1 MKFNSHQLDNGL
13 AIVAECNP
21 SAYSI
26 GLGVFVRTGSRDET
40 AEVSG
45 VSHFLEHMVFKG
57 TPRRSADDVNREF
70 DEIGAHYN
78 AFTSEE
84 STVYYAAALPEYQ
97 KACIDLL
104 TDIMR
109 PSLREEDFSM
119 EKKVILEEIQ
129 MYADQP
135 PFGMDDR
142 LKELHY
148 GDHPLAYSVL
158 GTLQSVGD
166 LEVEKMHHYFQS
178 RYSPSNLFVAAA
190 GCVDFDDLVAQ
201 VSSCCD
207 HWEAKSVD
215 RLLAPARSKVSQA
228 TAFPTPVHCV
238 HRPTATQQY
247 LLQLADAP
255 ASEDDSRYAAKLF
268 ATMLGDDSGSRIYWE
283 LVDPGRVESASLGHY
298 EYLAAGMYYTWVGC
312 DPEMAADNFAQLTQL
327 QQQAEA
333 TGFTQ
338 EELIQ
343 AKNKVKARVVLGSER
358 PRNRLFNVGGN
369 WMQRHEYRTVRD
381 DLAAIDAVS
390 LDDIHAVLTQYPLT
404 NCTTLTIGPLE
415 DLGT

>member
-1 MKFNSHQLDNGL
+1 MKFKSHQLDNGL
-13 AIVAECNP
+13 EIVAECNE
-21 SAYSI
+21 SAYST
-26 GLGVFVRTGSRDET
+26 GLGFFVRTGSRDET

-57 TPRRSADDVNREF
+57 TPRRTADDVNREF

-84 STVYYAAALPEYQ
+84 STVYYAAVLPEYQ
-97 KACIDLL
+97 RPCIDLL
-104 TDIMR
+104 ADIMR
-109 PSLREEDFSM
+109 PSLREEDFEM

-148 GDHPLAYSVL
+148 GNHPLAGSVL
-158 GTLQSVGD
+158 GTLQSVND
-166 LEVEKMHHYFQS
+166 LEVGEIQQYFQS
-178 RYSPSNLFVAAA
+178 RYDPTNLFVAAS
-190 GCVDFDDLVAQ
+190 GRIDFDDLVEQ
-201 VSSCCD
+201 ISSCCGD
-207 HWEAKSVD
+207 WESHPTNRKLSPAQSVT
-215 RLLAPARSKVSQA
+215 LHS
-228 TAFPTPVHCV
+228 PVHCV
-238 HRPTATQQY
+238 HRPTATLQY

-255 ASEDDSRYAAKLF
+255 ASEDDNRYAAKLL
-268 ATMLGDDSGSRIYWE
+268 ATILGDDSGSRIYWE

-298 EYLAAGMYYTWVGC
+298 EYLAAGMYYTWVSC
-312 DPEMAADNFAQLTQL
+312 DPEMAADNFSQLTQL

-333 TGFTQ
+333 AGFTQ
-338 EELIQ
+338 EELHQ

-369 WMQRHEYRTVRD
+369 WMQRHEYRSVRD
-381 DLAAIDAVS
+381 DLQAIDDIS
-390 LDDIHAVLTQYPLT
+390 LDDIHAVLAQHPLT
-404 NCTTLTIGPLE
+404 RCTTLTIGPLE
-415 DLGT
+415 ELTG